1 MPVNINNDQS
11 DRYKKELDE
20 AKRKITALEK

>member
-20 AKRKITALEK
+20 VKRKNTALEK